1 MIELPSLERVLKVTE
16 EIDNELC
23 NLGNKPIFPFRCFE
37 ASLLIFSW
45 IKAQDK
51 NILPKLQGGAYI
63 NNNGNKDFHIWV
75 EYDEKIIDYTA
86 IQFKLG
92 IKSTTLDRLKKKFDL
107 SKIPYKYEISNKN
120 YGSETV
126 YVPLIRPIIDTIEYI
141 ISNYSF
147 MEFEEFAYIY
157 MKEMINLVKQYTYN
171 ETFGLLPCT
180 YEWCKNY
187 DRDTALM
194 LKRKYNIPDWA

>member
-1 MIELPSLERVLKVTE
+1 MIELPSLERVLEVTE

-23 NLGNKPIFPFRCFE
+23 NLGNKPLFPFRCFE
-37 ASLLIFSW
+37 TSLLIFSW
-45 IKAQDK
+45 IKSQDK

-75 EYDEKIIDYTA
+75 EYNKKIIDYTA

-92 IKSTTLDRLKKKFDL
+92 TKATTLDKLKKKYDL
-107 SKIPYKYEISNKN
+107 SKIPYKYELNNKS
-120 YGSETV
+120 YSSETV
-126 YVPLIRPIIDTIEYI
+126 YVPLIRPMIDTIEYI

-157 MKEMINLVKQYTYN
+157 IKEMINLVKQYTYN

-187 DRDTALM
+187 DRATALT